1 MCSITVPNLT
11 RFIRED
17 ISLIKKR
24 EEGERGKIWY
34 INPLLAVT
42 HKTDFFNYLLYC
54 YNQPYIFQN

>member
-42 HKTDFFNYLLYC
+42 HKTDFFQLFALLL
-54 YNQPYIFQN
+54 